1 VRTTLIVT
9 ALLMLASP
17 AAAQA
22 PVSPAAQA
30 PGVADLSTLIGQL
43 ASLDYPIR
51 MNAARLVRR
60 APAAE
65 AVPALTAAVKAH
77 PDQFVRYRALIIL
90 TTFNDRGTGDLIKS
104 LLTDRNDRLREVA
117 YRWLEL
123 HPDPATR
130 FALLSSLQT
139 EAAEF
144 VRPTLVAALAAMGSD
159 AEVQR
164 ALVPEVT
171 RGLDFFR
178 SAAIDALGH
187 HKAAYAFD
195 AIAQVALLDGP
206 LQNDAV
212 LAIGRI
218 GGPKARQALAAV
230 TNATPDVRVTLRA
243 AECLLGDNC
252 DSIVKSLVET
262 AASPTANADVAR
274 AAAAALSA
282 IAAAGPDSASTALLA
297 LGGRGA
303 RARDLAAVGLATAAL
318 RAPTRHIAWLN
329 TVSEADRGTALDLL
343 KDGFDDL
350 EEDFAEE
357 QFFATARASY
367 WSAPEAS
374 AARGLSATLIQ
385 RLEF

>member
-1 VRTTLIVT
+1 
-9 ALLMLASP
+9 
-17 AAAQA
+17 
-22 PVSPAAQA
+22 
-30 PGVADLSTLIGQL
+30 
-43 ASLDYPIR
+43 
-51 MNAARLVRR
+51 
-60 APAAE
+60 
-65 AVPALTAAVKAH
+65 VKSH
-77 PDQFVRYRALIIL
+77 PDEFVRYRALIL
-90 TTFNDRGTGDLIKS
+90 VTAFNDRGTGDLIKS
-104 LLTDRNDRLREVA
+104 LLTDRNDRLREVS
-117 YRWLEL
+117 YRWLAL

-144 VRPTLVAALAAMGSD
+144 VRPTLVAALAALAAMGND
-159 AEVQR
+159 PELQR

-212 LAIGRI
+212 LAIARI

-230 TNATPDVRVTLRA
+230 ANPPADVRVTLRA
-243 AECLLGDNC
+243 ADCLLGDNC
-252 DSIVKSLVET
+252 ETIVKSLADT
-262 AASPTANADVAR
+262 AASPSANADVAR
-274 AAAAALSA
+274 AAVSALSA
-282 IAAAGPDSASTALLA
+282 IAAAGPDAASNALLA
-297 LGGRGA
+297 LAARGA
-303 RARDLAAVGLATAAL
+303 RARDYAAVGLATAAL
-318 RAPTRHIAWLN
+318 RVPTRHIAWLN
-329 TVSEADRGTALDLL
+329 TLSEADRGAAIELL

-357 QFFATARASY
+357 QFFAAARASY
-367 WSAPEAS
+367 WSAAEAS